1 MVTTCYFPRESRP
14 VSMVDLNQGVIDLA
28 VSTIKKTQHGVTMA
42 TVPQAMRANLEVSR
56 SIISFPLLFVQGV
69 PRKLAKRRKKRD
81 LKGFKCMTASSDV

>member
-14 VSMVDLNQGVIDLA
+14 VSMVDLNQQGVIDLA

-56 SIISFPLLFVQGV
+56 SIISFPLLFIRFSLHHWTQY
-69 PRKLAKRRKKRD
+69 P
-81 LKGFKCMTASSDV
+81 

>member
-14 VSMVDLNQGVIDLA
+14 VSMVDLNQQGVIDLA

-69 PRKLAKRRKKRD
+69 PRKLAKKAKKIVKVC
-81 LKGFKCMTASSDV
+81 LHSS

>member
-1 MVTTCYFPRESRP
+1 MVSTNSFSCYCRESRP

-56 SIISFPLLFVQGV
+56 SVISFPLATTIDITVTFL
-69 PRKLAKRRKKRD
+69 
-81 LKGFKCMTASSDV
+81 S